1 MEQVQMIDIQYYNH
15 FISTNCDDSI
25 QVSKIQQSCYDFI
38 YIYTYLLNI
47 NVFMKQKNMNKGHV
61 GRHIMRS
68 TVSVP
73 PLDILVSSENLFFSH
88 GPSAIEIMHV
98 SKVIY
103 FSS

>member
-15 FISTNCDDSI
+15 FISTNCNDSVK
-25 QVSKIQQSCYDFI
+25 VSKIQQYMLRL

-47 NVFMKQKNMNKGHV
+47 NVFMKQKNTNKGV
-61 GRHIMRS
+61 VSRHITRP

-73 PLDILVSSENLFFSH
+73 SLDILSSENLFFSH
-88 GPSAIEIMHV
+88 GPNAIEIMHV